1 MTALICKTARRTG
14 ACVAATSG
22 VLVLSACGHGY
33 NPLAKAHTATSR
45 TASGPAVCREA
56 VATALGQVARRIYA
70 EAQSGPNAVAYA
82 RMVAGSRPLLAA
94 VARGDAAA
102 TRAALLPVLARQV
115 VHVRVTRGQTVL
127 ADVGKPD
134 ALAPVAG
141 ELRDSSGRVVGA
153 YTLAV
158 QDDRAYVQVLH
169 GISGAEV
176 LLRSGGRQILGTLP
190 LGTAVSIPARGELSY
205 GGRLYEALSFEATA
219 FPSGPLQIAVL
230 VAPPQPGACSGSRAA
245 TIADTL
251 GAVGRRIADGEVSS
265 RKVALTIRRM
275 QSSTLF
281 RRAVARSD
289 RAATLQAIK
298 GFFRLHQFHIVRARV
313 LRRGRVLADLG
324 GPDVLGPARAV
335 LLRDRAGRPTATFLV
350 AVQDDVGYVKLA
362 QRFVGADVVMRRGSQ
377 VVAST
382 LNQPPTSPLPSRG
395 QVTLAGTAYRVY
407 TFTGTAF
414 PTGSL
419 NISLLF
425 PAN

>member
-1 MTALICKTARRTG
+1 MTALISKTARRTG
-14 ACVAATSG
+14 VCAAVTAG
-22 VLVLSACGHGY
+22 AVVLGACGHGHS
-33 NPLAKAHTATSR
+33 PLAKGGTATSPA
-45 TASGPAVCREA
+45 ASRAAACREA
-56 VATALGQVARRIYA
+56 VATALVQVARRIYV
-70 EAQSGPNAVAYA
+70 EAQTGPNAVGYA
-82 RMVAGSRPLLAA
+82 HMIASSRPLLAA

-102 TRAALLPVLARQV
+102 ARAALMPVLARQV
-115 VHVRVTRGQTVL
+115 VHVRVTRGRTLL

-141 ELRDSSGRVVGA
+141 ELRDSAGNVVGA

-169 GISGAEV
+169 GITGAEV
-176 LLRSGGRQILGTLP
+176 LLRSGHRQILGTLP
-190 LGTAVSIPARGELSY
+190 LGNASMPARGELSY
-205 GGRLYEALSFEATA
+205 RGTLYEALSLKATA
-219 FPSGPLQIAVL
+219 FPSGPLQISVL
-230 VAPPQPGACSGSRAA
+230 VAPPQPKDCSASRAA

-251 GAVGRRIADGEVSS
+251 GAVGRRIYQGEVSS
-265 RKVALTIRRM
+265 GKVALTIRRM
-275 QSSTLF
+275 KSSTDF
-281 RRAVARSD
+281 RQAVARSD
-289 RAATLQAIK
+289 RAATLRAIK

-313 LRRGRVLADLG
+313 LRGARVLADLG

-350 AVQDDVGYVKLA
+350 AVQDDAGYVKLA

-382 LNQPPTSPLPSRG
+382 LSQPPASPLPARG
-395 QVTLAGTAYRVY
+395 RVTIAGHAYRVF